1 MKYGML
7 FDFEEFDFGFK
18 GKMMENCFG

>member
-7 FDFEEFDFGFK
+7 FVFEEYGFGFK